1 MSSVDLDKKI
11 QQLNKEVI
19 EEPVTA
25 PVKHT
30 KTSIWKK
37 EDDKILAKAVKL
49 HNGQDWDLISTFFSD
64 KNATQC
70 LHRWKK
76 VLDPKL
82 KKGSW
87 SMEEDLLL
95 TNAVK
100 KYKSSWPKIA
110 LVVEGRT
117 PKQCRERWKN
127 QLDPSIDH
135 GPWRTDENEILI
147 AKHKIYGNKWSKIK
161 EFLPGRPDNVIKNRW
176 NTTLKKRFPEEN
188 KKKLPSTITAHRTSN
203 NLKKKKKTKS
213 NLKENI
219 QDKIPTKTKKKEKK
233 KLQLNLI
240 LNHEL
245 NNNNSSND
253 IDNINTNN
261 NNIIKNRRITRSFA
275 RNLNHVKKP
284 IFSLSAKKKIKITRK
299 KKGRPKKK
307 KIKLN
312 PKLIQKRNNLKEIK
326 RKHKKEQLNNENIN
340 NTNKSIGTN
349 KNIMSE
355 IEETIKVKPKIEKK
369 EKKNSKKKE
378 MEKVKNN
385 IEIEEEEFQEK
396 IINKE
401 SLDDDKENND
411 LNDDDDDEN
420 DEDEDDNDDD
430 DGDVV
435 DDNDDN
441 YDLEEKQKDN
451 DNNVIDGNYDEE
463 DDDDDAGDDDDDDDY
478 KYEEDEE
485 NEDYDFNYLNNNQK
499 QQPKRK
505 RKTKPK
511 SRLKTKTKLI
521 VKVKLKPK
529 TKPNQKLEDEQK
541 IVKEQEQ
548 NQKIKNDQS
557 FTMIPQE
564 KKKNSFSQLQYEE
577 ESEEETE
584 EKYEEEYEEES
595 EEESENESNFTL
607 QRNNNKSK
615 KETSNKKTKKKKI
628 NEMES
633 LSQYIPI
640 YCDRDKNNSPI
651 EKRNIISPNHL
662 SFLPIHN
669 SNIHNSIKKN
679 NQIQK
684 TRNSTQ
690 QSSNKISLNSNRIE
704 NCNYNRSRKN
714 TQKASNNQ
722 NHSLLLTPQKTFF
735 FNPTQRSLTPTS
747 SQLKQNL
754 TNNST
759 FIRRPLT
766 PTFQKLHSNNNSNP
780 NQNFFLNHIN
790 SRHGKTDINS
800 KLKPTTPF
808 SPNYSL
814 FNQQTRGTQFLNYQ
828 RALFSPQSKQLY
840 ENNHLANYFGNHK
853 VKPKAQNLTNPK
865 QNFRKRNFNIDKEN
879 ISHNETNIIK
889 KQKPNIHKPAF
900 FSSNS
905 SFSRE
910 TKTKK
915 KSIIN

>member
-11 QQLNKEVI
+11 KQLNKEVI
-19 EEPVTA
+19 VEPITA

-49 HNGQDWDLISTFFSD
+49 HNGQDWDLISDFFSD

-135 GPWRTDENEILI
+135 GPWRTAEDDILI

-203 NLKKKKKTKS
+203 NLKKNKKTKS
-213 NLKENI
+213 NLKENL
-219 QDKIPTKTKKKEKK
+219 QDKILNKTKKKEKK
-233 KLQLNLI
+233 KMQLKNLNL
-240 LNHEL
+240 NRD
-245 NNNNSSND
+245 NNNNYKSTDNND
-253 IDNINTNN
+253 INPNN

-275 RNLNHVKKP
+275 RNFNQVKKP
-284 IFSLSAKKKIKITRK
+284 TFNLNSKKKIKITRK

-312 PKLIQKRNNLKEIK
+312 PKLIQKRNNRKEIK
-326 RKHKKEQLNNENIN
+326 RKLKKQQLDNEIIINNNTSIVKNKNNIN
-340 NTNKSIGTN
+340 QT
-349 KNIMSE
+349 
-355 IEETIKVKPKIEKK
+355 EERRKAQQKIEKTEK
-369 EKKNSKKKE
+369 ENTKKKE
-378 MEKVKNN
+378 TEKGKNI
-385 IEIEEEEFQEK
+385 IEIEEQEFQEK

-401 SLDDDKENND
+401 SSNNDKENN
-411 LNDDDDDEN
+411 NCKYFDDDDDE
-420 DEDEDDNDDD
+420 DEDDDVDDD
-430 DGDVV
+430 KNDNVKEKQREKDNYMNGNNDNYNDKDGD
-435 DDNDDN
+435 DD
-441 YDLEEKQKDN
+441 YKFEEEEE
-451 DNNVIDGNYDEE
+451 DEE
-463 DDDDDAGDDDDDDDY
+463 DD
-478 KYEEDEE
+478 
-485 NEDYDFNYLNNNQK
+485 DFNYLNNNRKQK
-499 QQPKRK
+499 PKRK
-505 RKTKPK
+505 RKTK
-511 SRLKTKTKLI
+511 TKTKPKTQTRLT
-521 VKVKLKPK
+521 VKSKPKLKPK
-529 TKPNQKLEDEQK
+529 SKPNTNTNTNTNPSQNQKQGDEQK
-541 IVKEQEQ
+541 MEIEKEQMH
-548 NQKIKNDQS
+548 KLKNDQS
-557 FTMIPQE
+557 FPMIPQE

-577 ESEEETE
+577 ESEDESE

-615 KETSNKKTKKKKI
+615 KDENNKKIKQKKI
-628 NEMES
+628 NEIEPQP
-633 LSQYIPI
+633 QYIPI

-669 SNIHNSIKKN
+669 SNILNSIKKT

-684 TRNSTQ
+684 TRNNTQ
-690 QSSNKISLNSNRIE
+690 QSSNKISLNSNQIE

-714 TQKASNNQ
+714 TQKASNNH

-754 TNNST
+754 MNNNT

-766 PTFQKLHSNNNSNP
+766 PTFPKLHSNNNIP
-780 NQNFFLNHIN
+780 NHIFFLNHIN
-790 SRHGKTDINS
+790 SHHGKTENNS
-800 KLKPTTPF
+800 KIKPSTPY

-814 FNQQTRGTQFLNYQ
+814 FNKQMKRSQYLNYQ
-828 RALFSPQSKQLY
+828 RELFSPQNKNLN
-840 ENNHLANYFGNHK
+840 ENNYLAKNFGNSK
-853 VKPKAQNLTNPK
+853 VKPKAQNLTNSI
-865 QNFRKRNFNIDKEN
+865 QNFRKRKLNTDKEN

-889 KQKPNIHKPAF
+889 KQKPNLQKPTF

-910 TKTKK
+910 TKSKNK
-915 KSIIN
+915 IIIN